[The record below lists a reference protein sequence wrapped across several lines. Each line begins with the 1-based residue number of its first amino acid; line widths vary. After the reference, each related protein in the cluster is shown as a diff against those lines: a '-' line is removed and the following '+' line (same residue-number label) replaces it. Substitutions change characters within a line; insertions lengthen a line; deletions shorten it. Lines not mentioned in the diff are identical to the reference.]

1 MVQYKVQSV
10 RGDLAREQ
18 LGSVLMHEHVF
29 VGYPG
34 WDEDTHFFG
43 PDPAAGSAG

>member
-1 MVQYKVQSV
+1 
-10 RGDLAREQ
+10 
-18 LGSVLMHEHVF
+18 MHEHVF